1 MKSAVFWI
9 VLTSVNLIYQMR
21 KYFFVS
27 NSSDWFDLIFAIVVV
42 IYSIY
47 WIYKDILK
55 IKEVSWYILY
65 VDTFPQSSYEV
76 GVGVTLQ
83 TYRTHLPSISYFF
96 RISTKAKK

>member
-9 VLTSVNLIYQMR
+9 VLTSVNLIYQIR

-55 IKEVSWYILY
+55 IKEVS
-65 VDTFPQSSYEV
+65 
-76 GVGVTLQ
+76 
-83 TYRTHLPSISYFF
+83 
-96 RISTKAKK
+96 

>member
-9 VLTSVNLIYQMR
+9 VLTSVNLIYQIR

-27 NSSDWFDLIFAIVVV
+27 NSSDWFDLIFAIMVV

-55 IKEVSWYILY
+55 IKEVS
-65 VDTFPQSSYEV
+65 
-76 GVGVTLQ
+76 
-83 TYRTHLPSISYFF
+83 
-96 RISTKAKK
+96 